1 MSEAAPT
8 DRDSIKRSPRIS
20 TLPSARRLLLW
31 AGIAALLAW
40 VLVPI
45 YFVALGAFG
54 GRLGVF
60 RWPKSIWPAN
70 LAIEPMMQ
78 FLAIDGVFNALLNS
92 LIAAGLTVLFSIL
105 LGAPAGYA
113 LARYQFRGQN
123 AYRLL
128 VLLTRAFPLA
138 ILALPLTVSFIRLG
152 LYDTPFGVSLIH
164 TVLALPFAALVT
176 QSLFMGIPR
185 EYEEA
190 AWVFGCSR
198 IQAFTR
204 VVLPLAL
211 PGIAATAIFAFVI
224 SWNEVFAASIL
235 TVRER
240 TLTAYLLRIL
250 SESPLHYRFA
260 GGFILIIPSVLF
272 IFAVRRYLFAVWGI
286 ASK

>member
-1 MSEAAPT
+1 MTASV
-8 DRDSIKRSPRIS
+8 S
-20 TLPSARRLLLW
+20 TVRPSGHTQAVSLPSARRFLLW
-31 AGIAALLAW
+31 AGMAALLAW

-60 RWPKSIWPAN
+60 RWPKSIWPTDLSVTA
-70 LAIEPMMQ
+70 MTQ
-78 FLAIDGVFNALLNS
+78 FLGIEGVFNALANS
-92 LIAAGLTVLFSIL
+92 FIAAGLTVLFSLL
-105 LGAPAGYA
+105 LGVPAGYA
-113 LARYQFRGQN
+113 LARYSFRGQN

-138 ILALPLTVSFIRLG
+138 ILALPLTVSFIRIG
-152 LYDTPFGVSLIH
+152 LYDTPLGVSLIH

-190 AWVFGCSR
+190 AWVFGCTR
-198 IQAFTR
+198 FQAFVR

-211 PGIAATAIFAFVI
+211 PGLAAAAIFAFVI

-240 TLTAYLLRIL
+240 TLTAYLLKIL

-260 GGFILIIPSVLF
+260 GGFILIVPSVLF

>member
-1 MSEAAPT
+1 MTIQAAELPQT
-8 DRDSIKRSPRIS
+8 GKSRSV

-31 AGIAALLAW
+31 TGLAVLLAW

-60 RWPKSIWPAN
+60 RWPKTIWPTDLSFA
-70 LAIEPMMQ
+70 AMSQ
-78 FLAIDGVFNALLNS
+78 FLAIEGVFNALVNS
-92 LIAAGLTVLFSIL
+92 LIAAGLTVVFSIL

-113 LARYQFRGQN
+113 LARYTFPGQN

-190 AWVFGCSR
+190 AWVFGCTR
-198 IQAFTR
+198 FQAFMK

-211 PGIAATAIFAFVI
+211 PGLAATAIFAFVI

>member
-1 MSEAAPT
+1 MTASLSEARPAAPA
-8 DRDSIKRSPRIS
+8 RSIA
-20 TLPSARRLLLW
+20 LPSARRLLLW
-31 AGIAALLAW
+31 TGLAVLLAW

-60 RWPKSIWPAN
+60 KWPKSVWPGDLS
-70 LAIEPMMQ
+70 LAPMMQ
-78 FLAIDGVFNALLNS
+78 FLAIEGVFNALVNS
-92 LIAAGLTVLFSIL
+92 LIAAGLTVVFSVA

-113 LARYQFRGQN
+113 LARYNFPGQN

-190 AWVFGCSR
+190 AWVFGCTR
-198 IQAFTR
+198 FQAFVK

-211 PGIAATAIFAFVI
+211 PGLAATAIFAFVI
-224 SWNEVFAASIL
+224 SWNELFAASIL
-235 TVRER
+235 TVQER
-240 TLTAYLLRIL
+240 TLTAYLLKIL
-250 SESPLHYRFA
+250 AESPLHYRFA

>member
-1 MSEAAPT
+1 MTTSLSQAPA
-8 DRDSIKRSPRIS
+8 SGAPRAYM
-20 TLPSARRLLLW
+20 LPSARRFLLW
-31 AGIAALLAW
+31 TGLVALLAW

-54 GRLGVF
+54 GRTGVF
-60 RWPKSIWPAN
+60 RWPKSIWPSDLSVA
-70 LAIEPMMQ
+70 PMMQ
-78 FLAIDGVFNALLNS
+78 FLNIEGVFNALMNS
-92 LIAAGLTVLFSIL
+92 FIAAGLTVVFSIL

-113 LARYQFRGQN
+113 LARYTFRGQN

-138 ILALPLTVSFIRLG
+138 ILALPLTVSFIRIG

-190 AWVFGCSR
+190 AWVFGCTR
-198 IQAFTR
+198 FQAFVK

-211 PGIAATAIFAFVI
+211 PGLAATAIFAFVI

-240 TLTAYLLRIL
+240 TLTAYLLKIL